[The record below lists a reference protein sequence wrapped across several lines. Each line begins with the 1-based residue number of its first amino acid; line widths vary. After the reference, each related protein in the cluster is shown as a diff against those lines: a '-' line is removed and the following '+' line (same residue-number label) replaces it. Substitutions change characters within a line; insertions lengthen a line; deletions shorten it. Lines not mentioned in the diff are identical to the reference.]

1 MGGPILGNLR
11 FLYIYMYVCIC
22 MYVCYIYINNIYKY
36 IHIVK
41 ITLALPFQD
50 ASCRVIEFVKFSN
63 WGGTY
68 ISGLC
73 GLFSRSST
81 KNHPTESNIGI
92 HWI

>member
-1 MGGPILGNLR
+1 
-11 FLYIYMYVCIC
+11 MYVYICI
-22 MYVCYIYINNIYKY
+22 IYINNIYNY

-41 ITLALPFQD
+41 ITLALPFHD
-50 ASCRVIEFVKFSN
+50 ASCRVIEFVEFSK

-81 KNHPTESNIGI
+81 KNHPTESNIGYKSR
-92 HWI
+92 